1 MWQFQVFKAY
11 AKKQSGYTI
20 KILRTNKGI
29 EHIIY
34 DDFLKKKK
42 SMVWVLI
49 DYKIH
54 LATKTNCKV
63 ERKKKKREQNN
74 DEWGKVYVSFKRI
87 TFVF

>member
-42 SMVWVLI
+42 EYGLSINWLQ
-49 DYKIH
+49 DTPCNKNK
-54 LATKTNCKV
+54 LQSGKK
-63 ERKKKKREQNN
+63 EKKKRT
-74 DEWGKVYVSFKRI
+74 K
-87 TFVF
+87 